1 MNGLRLWTRGGR
13 GDSSFA
19 VTCGDRRRADW
30 VWLFASPLRQ
40 TMENAHASLAVK
52 YAASRTPPP
61 PLPPSPPPPL
71 PRGDTPDRPAGRTA
85 SRPLS
90 AAEASEL
97 IRTLATRNAALA
109 LENRWLRSAMARAT
123 SPPTSPRARSAARR
137 RRPPAEEPADEPL
150 PTPKLPPASATP
162 AAPSPYAG
170 TRVRPHSARPRKPR
184 RAPELAEAAVA
195 KPSLELVTLI
205 GARRRQQ
212 VERLAASYGPAA
224 AVALLSPRAA
234 KASPSPHAAGGRKG
248 DAVELR
254 KFDAVVQAALPR

>member
-1 MNGLRLWTRGGR
+1 
-13 GDSSFA
+13 
-19 VTCGDRRRADW
+19 
-30 VWLFASPLRQ
+30 
-40 TMENAHASLAVK
+40 
-52 YAASRTPPP
+52 
-61 PLPPSPPPPL
+61 
-71 PRGDTPDRPAGRTA
+71 
-85 SRPLS
+85 
-90 AAEASEL
+90 
-97 IRTLATRNAALA
+97 
-109 LENRWLRSAMARAT
+109 MARAT

-137 RRPPAEEPADEPL
+137 RRPPADGPADEPL
-150 PTPKLPPASATP
+150 PTPKLPPASASP

-212 VERLAASYGPAA
+212 VELLAASYGPAA

>member
-1 MNGLRLWTRGGR
+1 
-13 GDSSFA
+13 
-19 VTCGDRRRADW
+19 
-30 VWLFASPLRQ
+30 
-40 TMENAHASLAVK
+40 MENAHTSLAVK
-52 YAASRTPPP
+52 YAASPTPPP
-61 PLPPSPPPPL
+61 PLPSSPPPPL
-71 PRGDTPDRPAGRTA
+71 PRGDTPDRPAGSRPLPAA

-137 RRPPAEEPADEPL
+137 RRPPADGPADEPL
-150 PTPKLPPASATP
+150 PTPKLPPASASP
-162 AAPSPYAG
+162 AAPSPYAAA
-170 TRVRPHSARPRKPR
+170 RVAPARPHSARPHSARPRKPR
-184 RAPELAEAAVA
+184 RARDDPSELAEAAVA
-195 KPSLELVTLI
+195 KPSLELVALI

-212 VERLAASYGPAA
+212 VDRLAASYGPAA

-234 KASPSPHAAGGRKG
+234 KASPSPQAAGGRKG

>member
-1 MNGLRLWTRGGR
+1 
-13 GDSSFA
+13 
-19 VTCGDRRRADW
+19 
-30 VWLFASPLRQ
+30 
-40 TMENAHASLAVK
+40 MENAHTSLAVK
-52 YAASRTPPP
+52 YAASPTPPP
-61 PLPPSPPPPL
+61 PLPSSPPPPL
-71 PRGDTPDRPAGRTA
+71 PRGDTPDRPAGSRPLSAA

-150 PTPKLPPASATP
+150 PTPKLPPASASP

-212 VERLAASYGPAA
+212 VELLAASYGPAA